1 MSTREPSFMCS
12 TEELSKDLTGKTA
25 IVTGGN
31 SGIGRETAIQ
41 LFKQGATVVIGSY
54 PSLEDGLAVA
64 DELKRSGMAQAQVD
78 ERFFAHSL
86 DLGDFASIRRFAG
99 HFLDTHAQCHILVNN
114 AGIHSPTYTHTKHG
128 HEMHMGV
135 NHIGPFFLTEL
146 LMDIL
151 VKTGTPEDP
160 SRILCTASSFSIC
173 LPISLL
179 SVRSVGAHLWA
190 SLSQLTLPSYYQSL
204 PPIMYDDFNWNARGA
219 TEYEP
224 VVAYGQ
230 SKLATLLH
238 ALERNHRCDEGKQNV
253 KVVSLHPG
261 FVDTAL
267 NHKNLGPMALFVYH
281 MLVKLIAVF
290 LSPWEG
296 AQTTLHCCLTDDL
309 QGGAFYARGGSPHRG
324 WPDGA
329 HVGWPCVPTYPSP
342 ATMNKAHAEKLWAHT
357 EEMIAMAVKIEPE
370 IDDESTSTTEN
381 SEA

>member
-1 MSTREPSFMCS
+1 MCS

-219 TEYEP
+219 TKYDP

-238 ALERNHRCDEGKQNV
+238 ALERNHRYEGKNV
-253 KVVSLHPG
+253 KAVSLHPG
-261 FVDTAL
+261 FVKTAIVSK
-267 NHKNLGPMALFVYH
+267 HLGPMELRVLEK
-281 MLVKLIAVF
+281 LVTPMI
-290 LSPWEG
+290 SPWEG

-309 QGGAFYARGGSPHRG
+309 QGGAFYARGGGHG
-324 WPDGA
+324 WPHGV
-329 HVGWPCVPTYPSP
+329 HIGWPCVPTYPSP
-342 ATMNKAHAEKLWAHT
+342 ATMNKAHAEKMWAHT
-357 EEMIAMAVKIEPE
+357 EDMIAMAVKMEAE
-370 IDDESTSTTEN
+370 IDDAASEKKDDEERTESTMMGMGG
-381 SEA
+381 